1 MEPGLIEGRPKLEY
15 PGDPVMRVSHEC
27 LHQWIHA
34 KPQRD
39 LDLRQ
44 YLPRGRKRRA
54 RRKGRKVRGPRIPMR
69 VDIGQRPRAVDS
81 RGQFGH
87 RESDTVIGAA
97 PRACASTR
105 RSNAKVCFSKLA
117 SAL

>member
-1 MEPGLIEGRPKLEY
+1 
-15 PGDPVMRVSHEC
+15 MRVSHEC

-44 YLPRGRKRRA
+44 YLPRGRKRRWPEQEEDA
-54 RRKGRKVRGPRIPMR
+54 RIRGPRIPMR

-105 RSNAKVCFSKLA
+105 RSNAKAADRSPA
-117 SAL
+117 